1 MIEYLRSTPA
11 LVILIFGY
19 VAFVTL
25 WLFLRDVS
33 WRTRVK
39 VAIFIVLFAVV
50 QLGFEAARH
59 AAIAAH

>member
-1 MIEYLRSTPA
+1 MTPADYLRSNPM
-11 LVILIFGY
+11 LVILVFGY

-39 VAIFIVLFAVV
+39 VAIYILFFAVV
-50 QLGFEAARH
+50 QLGFQAA
-59 AAIAAH
+59 AAH